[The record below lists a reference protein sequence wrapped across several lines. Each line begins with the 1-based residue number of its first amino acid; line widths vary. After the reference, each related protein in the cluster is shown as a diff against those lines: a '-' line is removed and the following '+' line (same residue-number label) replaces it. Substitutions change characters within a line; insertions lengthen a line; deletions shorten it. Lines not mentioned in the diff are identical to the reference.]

1 MDTSDTNYKK
11 NGQKSM
17 NSNLVKARKA
27 LHKAFL
33 KFKTIPELLE
43 RFKVN
48 LIRISLEYPKS
59 LIIAC
64 ALVSAILKTHN
75 LKITIDLT
83 L

>member
-1 MDTSDTNYKK
+1 
-11 NGQKSM
+11 M

-43 RFKVN
+43 RFNVN
-48 LIRISLEYPKS
+48 LIPISLEYPGG
-59 LIIAC
+59 LTIFC
-64 ALVSAILKTHN
+64 ALVSAVLKTHN
-75 LKITIDLT
+75 LKIITDLT

>member
-1 MDTSDTNYKK
+1 
-11 NGQKSM
+11 M

-33 KFKTIPELLE
+33 KFKANREPLE
-43 RFKVN
+43 RFNVN
-48 LIRISLEYPKS
+48 LNSISLEYLKS
-59 LIIAC
+59 LTISC

>member
-1 MDTSDTNYKK
+1 
-11 NGQKSM
+11 M

-27 LHKAFL
+27 LLKAFF

-43 RFKVN
+43 RFNVN
-48 LIRISLEYPKS
+48 LNSISLEYPKS
-59 LIIAC
+59 LTISC